1 MLIRDYYG
9 FQLHEGELQPS
20 IRTTARFR
28 DYPYLSVSDPIVPAF
43 VARVLPR
50 GFGAYGPTVDL
61 PFLWFS
67 TSGPT
72 NVPYPRR
79 DRLQLVARVSFVI
92 SLKRTPYGTN

>member
-1 MLIRDYYG
+1 L
-9 FQLHEGELQPS
+9 
-20 IRTTARFR
+20 
-28 DYPYLSVSDPIVPAF
+28 AF

-72 NVPYPRR
+72 NVLYPRR
-79 DRLQLVARVSFVI
+79 DKWQLVARVSFVI